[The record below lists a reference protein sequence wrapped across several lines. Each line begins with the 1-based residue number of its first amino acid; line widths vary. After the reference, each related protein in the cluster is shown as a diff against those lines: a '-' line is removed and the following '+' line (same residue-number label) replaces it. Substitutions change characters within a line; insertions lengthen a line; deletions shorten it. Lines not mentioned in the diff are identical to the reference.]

1 MAQGTVTTNNLNLG
15 QGETDAI
22 ERKALFVIPGTELLG
37 ELVVVNAKSDLED
50 VLSHAPFAINTM
62 TVAQANGGENW
73 EAAVTNYE
81 MGDSGAVDLERDISA
96 ALEVYPSEFV
106 CVHDYGMASN
116 PGEDI
121 TAFVN
126 RMQTFAE
133 LQRTSKAR
141 RIIMLLEMPGAPLI
155 SGDNSESW
163 GDYLTRMNAV
173 QDGVAAPRV
182 ALVPRL
188 HDWDMYA
195 LAGRLCNSAVSVAD
209 SPMRVATGP
218 VLGLGESSLDVNDA
232 PLTDATIAALDAMRF
247 SCIQHYTDYPGTYW
261 GDCNLLD
268 APGGDY
274 QVVEHLRVVDKAARR
289 IRVRQINRIANRQLN
304 STASSIENNRQY
316 FMAPLRE
323 MSRGQVFA
331 GQQFP
336 GDIHP
341 PADDDVQIDW
351 PTNTKCV
358 VYFKARPYN
367 SPKTIE
373 ANILLDL
380 SQPQ

>member
-1 MAQGTVTTNNLNLG
+1 MAQGTVTTNNLNLA
-15 QGETDAI
+15 QGETPAV
-22 ERKALFVIPGTELLG
+22 EKKALFVGVGTAGTGTVFAVNTQTDLAEVLG
-37 ELVVVNAKSDLED
+37 DGSEIYKH
-50 VLSHAPFAINTM
+50 VLA
-62 TVAQANGGENW
+62 AQQNGGENW
-73 EAAVTNYE
+73 QAVVAPVAEGYNAEAVVNTALETYSVELVCICTPVT
-81 MGDSGAVDLERDISA
+81 SA
-96 ALEVYPSEFV
+96 ASV
-106 CVHDYGMASN
+106 
-116 PGEDI
+116 
-121 TAFVN
+121 TA
-126 RMQTFAE
+126 MHTFAE
-133 LQRTSKAR
+133 VLRSTKAR
-141 RIIMLLEMPGAPLI
+141 RVIILLATAGVDAATETWA
-155 SGDNSESW
+155 
-163 GDYLTRMNAV
+163 DYVVAQEAL
-173 QDGVAAPRV
+173 QDGVAGYRV
-182 ALVPRL
+182 ALVPSL
-188 HDWDMYA
+188 HGNDLGV
-195 LAGRLCNSAVSVAD
+195 LAGRLCNAAVGVAD

-218 VLGLGESSLDVNDA
+218 VLGLGATPVDTDGDA
-232 PLTDATIAALDAMRF
+232 LSAATLAALDAVRL

-274 QVVEHLRVVDKAARR
+274 QVIEHLRVVDKAARR

-323 MSRGQVFA
+323 MARGQVFA

-341 PADDDVQIDW
+341 PADDHVQIDW

-358 VYFKARPYN
+358 VYFKVRPYN